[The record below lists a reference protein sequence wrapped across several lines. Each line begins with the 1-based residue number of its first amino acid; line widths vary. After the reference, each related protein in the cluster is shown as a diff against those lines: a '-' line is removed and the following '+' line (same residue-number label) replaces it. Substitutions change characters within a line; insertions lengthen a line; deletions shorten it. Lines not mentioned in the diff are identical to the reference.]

1 MDDLEKTAKTYYR
14 NQEYDKAIQAYL
26 VLISKYSKR
35 DDFLISCAN
44 CYDLIGEKTTAIKF
58 YKKALKLNKNS
69 IIAMSNLATA
79 FYENNQLEEAK
90 LYSLKAVALDSLN
103 VASWIILGNIDYRS
117 GNFEAALKDY
127 LTAKSIKPD
136 YYIAEINIANTYF
149 DMKKYL
155 EAISFAKKALHLDS
169 KSVLA
174 YSLMGNSYYEL
185 ELYDDAL
192 EALEKALQ
200 LDSNDPWLYNS
211 LSQVLQKKTHWEN
224 AIKAAMLAIEKSSD
238 KDSQHINLGYLL
250 YEYAMEKKDSFV
262 LKYADSWLEK
272 YPSNQIVQHMA
283 NAIKN
288 TKLNRA
294 NDEYVKNIFDIFADD
309 FESVLASLE
318 YRAPELI
325 HGFLKEFYCSDSNS
339 KLRILDAGCGTG
351 LCGKFLKKYASRFGL
366 SGVDLSEKMLNLAE
380 SKKLYNK
387 LYNCELISF
396 LGKQKKAYDLIVA
409 SDVFTYIGALEILF
423 ANLYDSLKKKSR
435 VIFTVSENT
444 INDESYILHASGRFL
459 HSQNYVLETLKTQGF
474 EVEKFTHEKLRNEGD
489 REVWGFVISAI
500 KKPLS

>member
-1 MDDLEKTAKTYYR
+1 MDDLEKIAKAYYH
-14 NQEYDKAIQAYL
+14 NQEYDKAITAYHN
-26 VLISKYSKR
+26 LIAKYPKR

-44 CYDLIGEKTTAIKF
+44 CYDLIGQKKKAVDS

-69 IIAMSNLATA
+69 LIAMSNLATA
-79 FYENNQLEEAK
+79 LYEDNQLDEAK
-90 LYSLKAVALDSLN
+90 SYALKSIALDSFN
-103 VASWIILGNIDYRS
+103 AASWIILGNIDYRS
-117 GNFEAALKDY
+117 GNFEVALKDY
-127 LTAKSIKPD
+127 MTAKSVKPD

-174 YSLMGNSYYEL
+174 YSLIGNSYHEL

-192 EALEKALQ
+192 QALENALQ

-211 LSQVLQKKTHWEN
+211 LSQVLQKKGHWEQ
-224 AIKAAMLAIEKSSD
+224 AAKAAFWAIEKSSD

-250 YEYAMEKKDSFV
+250 YEYAMEKKDSMAQN
-262 LKYADSWLEK
+262 YANSWLEK
-272 YPSNQIVQHMA
+272 YPENQIVQHMA

-288 TKLNRA
+288 TKLDRA
-294 NDEYVKNIFDIFADD
+294 NDKYVKNIFDIFADD

-325 HGFLKEFYCSDSNS
+325 FGFLKEFYTIDSNP

-351 LCGKFLKKYASRFGL
+351 LCGKFLKKYAARFGL
-366 SGVDLSEKMLNLAE
+366 YGVDLSEKMLKIAE

-387 LYNCELISF
+387 LYNFELISF
-396 LGKQKKAYDLIVA
+396 LSSHKKAYDLIVA
-409 SDVFTYIGALEILF
+409 SDVFTYIGDLDILF
-423 ANLYDSLKKKSR
+423 ANLADSLKKNSR
-435 VIFTVSENT
+435 VIFTVSENI
-444 INDESYILHASGRFL
+444 INSEDYILHASGRFL
-459 HSQNYVLETLKTQGF
+459 HSQDYVVKILEKHGLLI
-474 EVEKFTHEKLRNEGD
+474 EKISHEKLRNEGD
-489 REVWGFVISAI
+489 REVLGFVISAI
-500 KKPLS
+500 KKPL